1 MKNINQLIT
10 SIIIALLFSTSCSK
24 EKDSPEPAPTT
35 TSTPTLNFE
44 TNLIGTWNEA
54 QHIIDGD
61 DFSSSGETISF
72 FSNGSYTTV
81 GFTYPWHCEPGA
93 KNDDSGVWSYDSNN
107 NILTLNSTKAQ
118 IHWDAMSSQWIS
130 HGNSEQSMN
139 VVSFT
144 ANEFKVQFSDVNCS
158 QNVVLTFHR

>member
-1 MKNINQLIT
+1 MKNINQLIS
-10 SIIIALLFSTSCSK
+10 SIIIVLLFSTSCSK
-24 EKDSPEPAPTT
+24 DKDTPEP
-35 TSTPTLNFE
+35 TPTPTINFE

-72 FSNGSYTTV
+72 FSNGSYTSV

-118 IHWDAMSSQWIS
+118 VHWDAMSSQWIS